1 MDSTN
6 AYICQLGIMIKEKIL
21 CLGDNTS
28 AEAWAHHLVE
38 NFSRENNLIFRGAVV
53 DTNQI
58 LENGCYYTGP
68 FSMQQKSIIEI
79 SKKFDRVVLIDQK
92 QEQFSHSRIFL
103 AMWKLVKD
111 MKETGINVEILN
123 KENMEYLDKWEKI
136 FKKNKSICINP
147 WVLMHDGQSGY
158 TNLCGRN
165 WEKIK
170 KREDIVNW
178 KNDSEYSKI
187 RKKMLNGEKIIGCKG
202 CYEFEEKGIRD
213 MRWTDSFDWITRLK
227 IKSVDNLE
235 QFKAPVYFEVRPSNK
250 CNLKCRMCGPRWSHL
265 IQEETKS
272 INDDKFQTLAVQHN
286 NNEILNTN
294 SFNLLNLD
302 TIVRL
307 YIAGGEPTIMPEVY
321 EFLRNCVEQKKTNFE
336 LNINTNAVK
345 ISETLFNLFKNFS
358 KLWFTCS
365 IDGTPRVTEYIRWG
379 TISKKQIENIHRLKK
394 NGAGIHFISV
404 ISIYNVHEI
413 GDIMEFFDN
422 EFPYATIQLNHTD
435 YNKRLLSAWNHPN
448 HDLIIKSLE
457 KAKKTRCYYHQ
468 ERGAKT
474 IVDGLYQYYSKNPT
488 FDKETLSNFFY
499 YNDTLDKSRGSKLK
513 DYIPEL
519 EECRKYIK

>member
-1 MDSTN
+1 MT
-6 AYICQLGIMIKEKIL
+6 KEKVL

-28 AEAWAHHLVE
+28 ADAWAHKLTKK
-38 NFSRENNLIFRGAVV
+38 FADENNIIFRGQLIQSNSA
-53 DTNQI
+53 
-58 LENGCYYTGP
+58 LESVCYYTGP
-68 FSMQQKSIIEI
+68 FAMQQKDIIQI
-79 SKKFDRVVLIDQK
+79 SKKFNRVILIDQK

-111 MKETGINVEILN
+111 IKETGITVEILN

-136 FKKNKSICINP
+136 FEKNKSICMNP

-158 TNLCGRN
+158 ANLCGRN
-165 WEKIK
+165 WDKIK
-170 KREDIVNW
+170 KRKDIVDW
-178 KNDSEYSKI
+178 KNDPEYNEI
-187 RKKMLNGEKIIGCKG
+187 RKKMLSGENIAGCKG
-202 CYEFEEKGIRD
+202 CYKFEESGVRD

-227 IKSVDNLE
+227 IKSVEDLA
-235 QFKAPVYFEVRPSNK
+235 QFKTPVYFEVRPSNK

-265 IQEETKS
+265 IQKETKS

-286 NNEILNTN
+286 DNEMLNTT
-294 SFNLLNLD
+294 SFNLLDLD
-302 TIVRL
+302 TMVRL
-307 YIAGGEPTIMPEVY
+307 YIAGGEPTVMPEVY

-345 ISETLFNLFKNFS
+345 ISQPLFDLFKNFS

-379 TISKKQIENIHRLKK
+379 TKSKKQIENIHKLKK

-413 GDIMEFFDN
+413 GDIMEFFDS
-422 EFPYATIQLNHTD
+422 EFPYATVQLNHAGYEKD
-435 YNKRLLSAWNHPN
+435 LLSAWNHPN
-448 HDLIIKSLE
+448 HALVIKSLE
-457 KAKKTRCYYHQ
+457 KAKTTRSYYHQ
-468 ERGAKT
+468 ERGAKP
-474 IVDGLYQYYSKNPT
+474 IVDGLYEHYIKQPKL
-488 FDKETLSNFFY
+488 DLKKLSNFFY
-499 YNDTLDKSRGSKLK
+499 YNDTLDKTRGSKLV

-519 EECRKYIK
+519 EECRKYTK